1 MRVFSFLHHRWVVK
15 KGHLKLNKLHM
26 RLCMYFNLI
35 YLATSKKT
43 QQPETDSS
51 MEVHVSNNN
60 EAFLCVCVLIFSCY
74 ISNIS
79 VLSGWLCCKNISFWL
94 AKTSFQL
101 AFADN
106 QQLFWPLT
114 WTWTQAWEEHGLST
128 IYACHC
134 SSAFLGTQ

>member
-1 MRVFSFLHHRWVVK
+1 MQVLLGFFYASVFFSSPQVVK

-35 YLATSKKT
+35 YLAASKKP

-79 VLSGWLCCKNISFWL
+79 VLSGWLCCKKYFFL
-94 AKTSFQL
+94 A
-101 AFADN
+101 
-106 QQLFWPLT
+106 
-114 WTWTQAWEEHGLST
+114 G
-128 IYACHC
+128 
-134 SSAFLGTQ
+134 